1 MNLDTSRLSKDF
13 GYCTES
19 VIAFTHFVKIMSFNN
34 GNISN
39 KICSNIAF
47 DYARVVYISGDTCL
61 LEANLLTHVVP
72 LVNNFEKNC
81 LKFSSPTVKIIEY
94 QVDI

>member
-19 VIAFTHFVKIMSFNN
+19 VIQFMHFVKIMSFNN

-47 DYARVVYISGDTCL
+47 DYAHVLYISLST
-61 LEANLLTHVVP
+61 
-72 LVNNFEKNC
+72 
-81 LKFSSPTVKIIEY
+81 
-94 QVDI
+94 

>member
-1 MNLDTSRLSKDF
+1 MMNFDTSRLSKDF

-19 VIAFTHFVKIMSFNN
+19 VIPFIRFVKIMSFNN

-47 DYARVVYISGDTCL
+47 DYA
-61 LEANLLTHVVP
+61 HVIIFMGP
-72 LVNNFEKNC
+72 LAFRKQ
-81 LKFSSPTVKIIEY
+81 FSLRIFFLMFC
-94 QVDI
+94 